1 MYHFDDPEATP
12 GDRDLNYIF
21 SLVFGYRATM
31 ALFAATELDVFN
43 RLRARPATA
52 AEVAGQVGSHA
63 PSTELLLDACVGLGL
78 LEKSAGRY
86 ANTPLAERF
95 FDEGSP
101 TYLGNH
107 CVLQIH
113 NFRNWASLP
122 ETIRTNQPPA
132 EPPPPDPLRTRRL
145 ALAYY
150 EAAAT
155 IGEKMHEGV
164 DIGGCRSFLGVGP
177 RTSTYAVKLARQYPE
192 LQARILVKSASHLEM
207 IREKAAEAGLQHR
220 VAPELGDLQSAD
232 LGQGLD
238 VVWLESVL
246 MGYAPGVVPGL
257 LARAYGALRP
267 GGTIVIGSY
276 MVDETRTRPAP
287 AALFAMNS
295 LMHGEDDRATVH
307 STSDYC
313 GWLVDVGF
321 RAPEVRPQPWPR
333 PVMRVLARKPD

>member
-1 MYHFDDPEATP
+1 MYQFDDPAATTR
-12 GDRDLNYIF
+12 DRDLNYIF

-52 AEVAGQVGSHA
+52 AEVAGQVGSHG

-78 LEKSAGRY
+78 IEKSAGHY
-86 ANTPLAERF
+86 ANTPLAQRF
-95 FDEGSP
+95 FVEGSP

-122 ETIRTNQPPA
+122 KTIRTNQPPD

-164 DIGGCRSFLGVGP
+164 DVAGCRSFLGVGP
-177 RTSTYAVKLARQYPE
+177 RTSTYAVKLVRQYPD
-192 LQARILVKSASHLEM
+192 LQARILVKSSSHLEM
-207 IREKAAEAGLQHR
+207 IREKAAEAGLQGR
-220 VAPELGDLQSAD
+220 VAPEMGDLRSAD

-246 MGYAPGVVPGL
+246 MGYAPSAVPGL
-257 LARAYGALRP
+257 LGRAYEALRR
-267 GGTIVIGSY
+267 GGQIVIGSY
-276 MVDETRTRPAP
+276 MVDEGRTRPAP

-295 LMHGEDDRATVH
+295 LMHAEDDRLTVH
-307 STSDYC
+307 STADYC
-313 GWLVDVGF
+313 RWLIEVGF
-321 RAPEVRPQPWPR
+321 EDPQVRPQPWPR
-333 PVMRVLARKPD
+333 PVMRVLARKPA